1 MENKVQQ
8 IEILGH
14 TVNYYEDEE
23 GDWLDI
29 EDLIKD
35 GKKKGYLFQYRTA
48 IVAGEWWITNWE
60 EIAAQL
66 YNSIKQHTYQD
77 TGTKDLINAVKA
89 YEDAIGK

>member
-8 IEILGH
+8 VEILGH

-23 GDWLDI
+23 GDWLDV

-48 IVAGEWWITNWE
+48 IVAGEWWITSWE
-60 EIAAQL
+60 EIATEL
-66 YNSIKQHTYQD
+66 YKTINGSSDMQKSIN
-77 TGTKDLINAVKA
+77 L
-89 YEDAIGK
+89 YEDAIEK